1 MSIAAGAMGEK
12 LAVDVI
18 HNSFANTKGRISIC
32 ISSHSHLSIRG
43 AVKINMNIS

>member
-18 HNSFANTKGRISIC
+18 HNSFANTKGMISIG
-32 ISSHSHLSIRG
+32 ISSHLY
-43 AVKINMNIS
+43 